1 MSDICCFLF
10 LTVSIPYE
18 SDPRSERL
26 CVIINN
32 KTFEGKGFR
41 HGSDQDAEGLK
52 RLFKGYLGF
61 VVDYHEDKSA
71 KEIKDLMR
79 QIKDRRNISRCSCL
93 VVIILSHGH
102 DEEILGTDNKT
113 VSLKAITKCLNGKKC
128 PPLKGKPKVFIV
140 QACRGNHENDVN
152 CDAEASC
159 DTVSLVVDSSYT
171 GGVNGIDGADML
183 IAFAT
188 IPDHVA
194 YRNTT
199 NGSPFIQK
207 FIEIMRKKAHDTH
220 LGDIFTRVNNAVA
233 SKGVQMPSIVS
244 QLRGHL
250 YLRPK

>member
-10 LTVSIPYE
+10 LAASTPYE

-52 RLFKGYLGF
+52 KLFRGYLGF
-61 VVDYHEDKSA
+61 IVDYHEDKSA
-71 KEIKDLMR
+71 KEIKDLMK

-102 DEEILGTDNKT
+102 DEEILGTDNKA

-140 QACRGNHENDVN
+140 QACRGDHENDAN
-152 CDAEASC
+152 SDFEASC
-159 DTVSLVVDSSYT
+159 DTVGLVTDGTYT
-171 GGVNGIDGADML
+171 GGVNGADML

-194 YRNTT
+194 YRNKT

-207 FIEIMRKKAHDTH
+207 FIEIMRQKAHDTH
-220 LGDIFTRVNNAVA
+220 LGDIFMRVNDAVA
-233 SKGVQMPSIVS
+233 SKGVQMPSIIL
-244 QLRGHL
+244 QLRAHL